1 MENKGD
7 IENKSDDSVGDTK
20 LRVVTKRGGA
30 RLQLS
35 PHSHNVPDLARK
47 TVHFETKVDEGAKI
61 KGLK

>member
-7 IENKSDDSVGDTK
+7 IENQSEESVGDSK
-20 LRVVTKRGGA
+20 LRVVTRRGGA

-35 PHSHNVPDLARK
+35 PHSHNVPESSRK
-47 TVHFETKVDEGAKI
+47 TVHFETKVEEGAKK